1 MSELYKAYRNQM
13 KAAKTYAA
21 MDAVETAAFR
31 SYLSDKLT
39 DSEYSQL
46 YSLGTTL
53 INNYGWH

>member
-1 MSELYKAYRNQM
+1 MSNLYKTYRNQM

-39 DSEYSQL
+39 HEEYSHL
-46 YSLGTTL
+46 YSLGSSL
-53 INNYGWH
+53 INANGWH